1 MASLVNSDSFK
12 DKIIQILHKFF
23 QKIEDEETLPNS
35 FHEAN
40 TILILK
46 WDKDITRKVNY
57 RLISLMNIDMKLFQW
72 NTRKINPAKYKRLY
86 IMRPCMLSQF
96 IYVWLFPTLWTVA
109 SQAPLSMGFS
119 RQEYWSRLP
128 FQKSNPDLLCLLHWQ
143 AGSLPRVPPGKPII
157 HHSQLEFIPEMPGCF
172 NIRKAINMREN
183 KLDKY
188 FKGAS

>member
-23 QKIEDEETLPNS
+23 QKTEDEETLPNS

-96 IYVWLFPTLWTVA
+96 IYVWFFPTLWTVA

-119 RQEYWSRLP
+119 RQEYGVGCCTL
-128 FQKSNPDLLCLLHWQ
+128 FQGIFPTQLSNPCLLGLLHWQ
-143 AGSLPRVPPGKPII
+143 ATYLP
-157 HHSQLEFIPEMPGCF
+157 L
-172 NIRKAINMREN
+172 
-183 KLDKY
+183 
-188 FKGAS
+188 ASVHV